1 MKKIAVFLM
10 AMFLVLSLSSCG
22 VSKKAKGKI
31 LESERA
37 HDLAN
42 EMESAY
48 NQRKGDPFKGWISIE
63 YESKEKEKEKDGSYE
78 ITEVKVKGKIF
89 ESSEF
94 ENVKAVIEYE
104 EKISSYD
111 ADTTKRSVSTKKAK
125 LVCMD
130 GQNYVITKTKQ
141 TTSSDYGKSKEKEVE
156 RIRSDADSISI
167 PGIDASVSSKSS
179 VLDSMLLDLVYLL
192 NYKDV
197 HKSGNT
203 YSYEKRD
210 GEELMVMS
218 MVVNNNFK
226 VKKITVYEKENKT
239 YSNQTTY
246 EYVSKAIIKRS
257 TGRIIIKPSQSSF
270 KKTY

>member
-10 AMFLVLSLSSCG
+10 VMFLVLSLSSCG
-22 VSKKAKGKI
+22 VSKKAKGKV
-31 LESERA
+31 LESEQS

-48 NQRKGDPFKGWISIE
+48 NQRQGDPFKGWISIE

-78 ITEVKVKGKIF
+78 ITEVKIKGKIF

-94 ENVKAVIEYE
+94 KNVKAVIEYE

-111 ADTTKRSVSTKKAK
+111 ADTTIRLVSTEKVK

-130 GQNYVITKTKQ
+130 GKNYVITKTKQ
-141 TTSSDYGKSKEKEVE
+141 TTSSDYGKSKETEVE
-156 RIRSDADSISI
+156 RTRSDADSISI
-167 PGIDASVSSKSS
+167 PGIDTEVSSKSS
-179 VLDSMLLDLVYLL
+179 VMDSMLLGLVYLL
-192 NYKDV
+192 KYEDV
-197 HKSGNT
+197 YKSGNT
-203 YSYEKRD
+203 YFYENGD
-210 GEELMVMS
+210 EEKLMVMS
-218 MVVNNNFK
+218 MVVDNNFK
-226 VKKITVYEKENKT
+226 VKKVTVYEQENET

-246 EYVSKAIIKRS
+246 ESVSKAIIKRS

-270 KKTY
+270 KKI